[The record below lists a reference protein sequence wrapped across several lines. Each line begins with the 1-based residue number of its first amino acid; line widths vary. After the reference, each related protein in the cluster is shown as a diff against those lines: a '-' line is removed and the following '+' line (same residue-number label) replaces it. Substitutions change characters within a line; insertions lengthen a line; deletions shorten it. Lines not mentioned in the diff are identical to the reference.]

1 MNKKQ
6 RVLTIIMLV
15 AAICLLALL
24 IRNEV
29 AIPLATSHHY
39 RLGPAEVTDWGL
51 TRGATFLV
59 MLGVIYA
66 GLFFVLAGDT
76 FPMDLLLIFF
86 GALIVIFGFSLSAIP
101 LLATVVVIV
110 GAAICLYGLILNH
123 RSHTGR

>member
-1 MNKKQ
+1 
-6 RVLTIIMLV
+6 MLV
-15 AAICLLALL
+15 AVICLLALL

-39 RLGPAEVTDWGL
+39 RLGPAEGSVEVVDWGL

-59 MLGVIYA
+59 ILGVIYV
-66 GLFFVLAGDT
+66 GLFFLLAGDT
-76 FPMDLLLIFF
+76 SPIDLLLIFF
-86 GALIVIFGFSLSAIP
+86 GALIVIFGFLLSAIP

-110 GAAICLYGLILNH
+110 GAAICLYGLILNR

>member
-15 AAICLLALL
+15 AVICLLALL

-39 RLGPAEVTDWGL
+39 RLGAVEVMDWGL

-59 MLGVIYA
+59 MVGVIYV

-76 FPMDLLLIFF
+76 SPMDLLFIFF
-86 GALIVIFGFSLSAIP
+86 GALIVIFGFLLSAIP
-101 LLATVVVIV
+101 VLATVVVIV
-110 GAAICLYGLILNH
+110 GAAICLYGLILNR